1 MSELKYKKAAQ
12 VIVKAGLLPFP
23 INNTL
28 LEILKLLIDE
38 EELDFIIAFK
48 RKRSQTIEELKKSS
62 KLTEEEIL
70 KNVKSLAKKGVIFNQ
85 PSSSGIMVYRLLPLM
100 MVGPFEYIFMQK
112 LTHTE
117 REKKFATLFK
127 RLFEEVKDF
136 IQSHLDMFTPIFEK
150 LPPIDRTVAILDET
164 ISGNEIQIA
173 VNEEVE
179 TPIEHIITTQKVEKL
194 IAKFDEIAVGHCFCR
209 HHKDLLGHS
218 CKTTNLRENCFVMGK
233 SARYITE
240 QGFGRMISKEEAL
253 KILKAS
259 EEAGLVHKA
268 FHTHEDLT
276 KDETSICNCC
286 EDCCA
291 TFELWRE
298 GVLPLINATNYLAKV
313 NEEACIACGTCV
325 EKCPVKAIELNDD
338 DKAEVNSAFCIG
350 CGVCAHFCP
359 EGAISLLEGMRKVYI
374 PPPIL
379 RS

>member
-1 MSELKYKKAAQ
+1 MSEQKYKKAAQ

-23 INNTL
+23 INETL

-62 KLTEEEIL
+62 KMSEDEIL

-85 PSSSGIMVYRLLPLM
+85 PSSSGIMIYRLLPLM

-112 LTHTE
+112 LNHTE
-117 REKKFATLFK
+117 REQKFATLFK
-127 RLFEEVKDF
+127 KLFEEAKDF

-150 LPPIDRTVAILDET
+150 LPPIDRTVAILDENV
-164 ISGNEIQIA
+164 SGNEILIS
-173 VNEEVE
+173 VNQEVE
-179 TPIEHIITTQKVEKL
+179 TPIEQILTTQKIEKL
-194 IAKFDEIAVGHCFCR
+194 IEKFDEIAVGHCFCR

-218 CKTTNLRENCFVMGK
+218 CKTTDLRENCFVMGK

-240 QGFGRMISKEEAL
+240 QGFGRMVTKEETL
-253 KILKAS
+253 KVLKAS

-276 KDETSICNCC
+276 KVETSICNCC

-298 GVLPLINATNYLAKV
+298 GVMPLINATNYLAKV
-313 NEEACIACGTCV
+313 NEETCIGCGTCV
-325 EKCPVKAIELNDD
+325 EKCPVKSVELNDD
-338 DKAEVNSAFCIG
+338 NKAEVNSAYCIG

-359 EGAISLLEGMRKVYI
+359 EGSISLLEGMRKVYI